1 MRFLDFPKTDFL
13 SDELPCDFEHFWK
26 THLIFFVFLIIY
38 DFSRI
43 FKKKVTFSSKRGLI
57 YLVILSNFDFSLLIV
72 RKCQCSCVFYAFSDF
87 HFVSFTSRFRSFL
100 IFSFDHL
107 KESISFLSK
116 FHQKNSFFI
125 VFHDVFK
132 KRLFFICFVTVF
144 WFLKDFQLK
153 SWDFWTFQKLIF

>member
-1 MRFLDFPKTDFL
+1 MYQKNFFSLMLRAKPLPFYLEKVVFLVFFFFFTKDLIYLVHLIHFL
-13 SDELPCDFEHFWK
+13 LLFSLIFSKQSLFLCFWK
-26 THLIFFVFLIIY
+26 DEWWACSLN
-38 DFSRI
+38 
-43 FKKKVTFSSKRGLI
+43 
-57 YLVILSNFDFSLLIV
+57 YLVILSNYDFFVLIV
-72 RKCQCSCVFYAFSDF
+72 KKCQCSCVFYAFSDF

-132 KRLFFICFVTVF
+132 KR
-144 WFLKDFQLK
+144 
-153 SWDFWTFQKLIF
+153 